1 MMVMVEFKGILDK
14 INALRSGELSAVENL
29 EFFIDRIEKLNSKLN
44 AFIDLRFD
52 ESRRQAEIVDKQL
65 SRGVVG
71 KLSGLCIAVKANINV
86 KGFIVSCASKTLSNY
101 VAPYDAEVIRRIR
114 REQGIIIGITNM
126 DEFACGTTGCRSFY
140 GPTINPRVED
150 RVPGGSSSGS
160 AVAVAANLCDLAL
173 GSDTGGSIRAPAC
186 WCGIFGLKPT
196 YGLVPRHGLID
207 LAMSLDQIGPFSR
220 DVYGLA
226 LLLEVIAGYNSNEV
240 TTLNVRM
247 DGISSR
253 INGDI
258 DGLTIG
264 VAKQYER
271 LCDSKIYSLVKS
283 VIDRLE
289 RRFNVNVVELDMP
302 SIEKA
307 LSAYYIIVSAEFYSA
322 TRRFDGRRY
331 GFKIED
337 VCLDE
342 VLRRIVRGS
351 FVTQKEYRGHYYER
365 ALQVRTIVKSEFL
378 NAFEKCDVIVG
389 PTMPT
394 FPPKIGEELSPLE
407 EYSLDVFTIPA
418 NLAGICAG
426 TMPVGD
432 VNGIPVGLQIQ
443 APHLHELLVFNFMK
457 AVGEVI

>member
-1 MMVMVEFKGILDK
+1 MPSPKSSTWRKLEAI
-14 INALRSGELSAVENL
+14 RSGELSAVENVELFL
-29 EFFIDRIEKLNSKLN
+29 ERIRELNPKLN
-44 AFIDLRFD
+44 AYIDVRP
-52 ESRRQAEIVDKQL
+52 EKSIRQAKNVDKQL
-65 SRGVVG
+65 QAGKVG

-86 KGFIVSCASKTLSNY
+86 KGFTISCASKTLSNY
-101 VAPYDAEVIRRIR
+101 IAPYDAEVIRRIK

-140 GPTINPRVED
+140 GPTINPRAEG

-160 AVAVAANLCDLAL
+160 AVAVAAELCDLAL

-186 WCGIFGLKPT
+186 WCGVVGLKPT
-196 YGLVPRHGLID
+196 YGLVPRQGLID
-207 LAMSLDQIGPFSR
+207 LAMSLDQVGPFSP
-220 DVYGLA
+220 DVYGAA
-226 LLLEVIAGYNSNEV
+226 LLLEVIAGYNPNEV
-240 TTLNVRM
+240 TTLNVLL
-247 DGISSR
+247 DGFSD
-253 INGDI
+253 NI
-258 DGLTIG
+258 DGNIDGFRIG
-264 VAKQYER
+264 LAKQYEE
-271 LCDSKIYSLVKS
+271 LCNPKIYSKVSEVLNMV
-283 VIDRLE
+283 E
-289 RRFNVNVVELDMP
+289 RSFDVEVVEVSLP

-351 FVTQKEYRGHYYER
+351 YVTRKEYRGRFYEK
-365 ALQVRTIVKSEFL
+365 ALQVRTIVKQEFL
-378 NAFEKCDVIVG
+378 RAFKKCDVIVG

-426 TMPVGD
+426 TVPIGLLEGV
-432 VNGIPVGLQIQ
+432 PVGLQVQ
-443 APHLHELLVFNFMK
+443 APHLHEVKVLNFMQ
-457 AVGEVI
+457 AVSGLVE

>member
-1 MMVMVEFKGILDK
+1 MVEFKGILDK

>member
-1 MMVMVEFKGILDK
+1 MMVMVDFRSTIDKLD
-14 INALRSGELSAVENL
+14 ALRSGELSAVENL
-29 EFFIDRIEKLNSKLN
+29 EFFIERIRKLNPELN
-44 AFIDLRFD
+44 ALIDLHFD
-52 ESRRQAEIVDKQL
+52 ESRRQAEIVDRQL
-65 SRGVVG
+65 RRGVVG

-86 KGFIVSCASKTLSNY
+86 RGFIVSCASKTLSNY
-101 VAPYDAEVIRRIR
+101 VAPYDAEVIRRIK

-126 DEFACGTTGCRSFY
+126 DEFACGSTGCRSFY
-140 GPTINPRVED
+140 GPTVNPRVRD

-160 AVAVAANLCDLAL
+160 AVAVAAGLCDLAL

-226 LLLEVIAGYNSNEV
+226 LLLEVIAGYNPIEV

-253 INGDI
+253 INGDV
-258 DGLTIG
+258 DGLVVG

-271 LCDSKIYSLVKS
+271 LCDPEIFSVVKGA
-283 VIDRLE
+283 IDRLE
-289 RRFNVNVVELDMP
+289 RNFNVDVVELDLP

-351 FVTQKEYRGHYYER
+351 LVTKKEFRGHYYER
-365 ALQVRTIVKSEFL
+365 ALQVRTIVKDEFL
-378 NAFEKCDVIVG
+378 RAFKSCDVIVG

-394 FPPKIGEELSPLE
+394 FPPKIGEELSPLK
-407 EYSLDVFTIPA
+407 EYSLDVFTVPA

-426 TMPVGD
+426 TMPIGEL
-432 VNGIPVGLQIQ
+432 NGIPVGLQIQ
-443 APHLHELLVFNFMK
+443 APHLHELIIFNFMK
-457 AVGEVI
+457 AVSEVI

>member
-1 MMVMVEFKGILDK
+1 MIVMVKFKGILDK

-226 LLLEVIAGYNSNEV
+226 LLLEVIAGYNPNEV

-289 RRFNVNVVELDMP
+289 RRFNVDVIELDMP

>member
-289 RRFNVNVVELDMP
+289 RRFNVDVVELDMP

>member
-140 GPTINPRVED
+140 GPTINPKVED

-289 RRFNVNVVELDMP
+289 RRFNVDVVELDMP

>member
-1 MMVMVEFKGILDK
+1 MMFMVEFKGVFDK
-14 INALRSGELSAVENL
+14 IIAIRSGELSAVENL
-29 EFFIDRIEKLNSKLN
+29 EFFIERIEKLNSRLN

-52 ESRRQAEIVDKQL
+52 ESRRQAELVDRQL
-65 SRGVVG
+65 RRGVVG
-71 KLSGLCIAVKANINV
+71 RLSGLCIAVKANINV
-86 KGFIVSCASKTLSNY
+86 KGFTVSCASKTLSNY
-101 VAPYDAEVIRRIR
+101 VAPYDAEVIRRVK

-140 GPTINPRVED
+140 GPTINPRVEG

-186 WCGIFGLKPT
+186 WCGVFGLKPT

-226 LLLEVIAGYNSNEV
+226 LLLEVIAGFNPDEV
-240 TTLNVRM
+240 TTLNVRL

-253 INGDI
+253 IDGDI

-264 VAKQYER
+264 VAKQYEK
-271 LCDSKIYSLVKS
+271 LCDPQIYS
-283 VIDRLE
+283 VIEDVVNRVE
-289 RRFNVNVVELDMP
+289 RRFNVNVVELDLP

-337 VCLDE
+337 ACLDE

-351 FVTQKEYRGHYYER
+351 LVTQKEFRGHYYER
-365 ALQVRTIVKSEFL
+365 ALQVRTIVKDEFL
-378 NAFEKCDVIVG
+378 GAFEKCDVIIG

-394 FPPKIGEELSPLE
+394 FPPRIGEELSPLE

-432 VNGIPVGLQIQ
+432 VNGIPVGIQIQ

-457 AVGEVI
+457 AIGEVV